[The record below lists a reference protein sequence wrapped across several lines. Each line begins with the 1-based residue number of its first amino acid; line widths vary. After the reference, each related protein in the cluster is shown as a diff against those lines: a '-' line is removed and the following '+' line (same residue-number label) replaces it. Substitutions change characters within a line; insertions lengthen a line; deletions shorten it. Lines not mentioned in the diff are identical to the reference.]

1 LRDRIEAALG
11 RWGRFVS
18 DHAIWVVLATL
29 VATALFATQLQHFR
43 LDTSMDSYFHEGD
56 PIRIQYDAFR
66 DIFGRDMF
74 FVVALKPEGGVFQAD
89 FLDELRVIHDEIEN
103 EVPLLVEVTSLINV
117 RETLGDE
124 FGLTVDD
131 FLEDWPDSDEAV
143 LAAKNRA
150 LGNPLYRNLVIS
162 EDGLIASIVIETEAF
177 VSAEDEESLGGFDD
191 SEDGGISADAESSAA
206 SEPVLLSGDDEIR
219 IMHALQYVLARHT
232 SDALEIH
239 ITGMP
244 AFNAVL
250 SQRIGQD
257 MATFTGLSILL
268 VALFLGVLFRRAAAI
283 VLPIVTVILSVIS
296 TLAFMGAMDIPLM
309 PPTQSIPTFLLA
321 VGIGGTV
328 HLMTIFYQ
336 AQRRGADKAEAISFA
351 LSHSGLAIIMTS
363 LTTAG
368 GLISFSSAALR
379 PISHFGII
387 TPIGVLLS
395 LFYVLTFLPA
405 LLAIFPMRA
414 ASEEPQD
421 TKSQRAL
428 IGIGAFSSQRSGL
441 VLVAWTLL
449 VGISIAGI
457 SRLTIGHDMVKW
469 LPPIDS
475 QRQSIA
481 FLNENLGGAV
491 TFEVLISSPNENA
504 LHDPE
509 LLRKIDEVR
518 AVTEGFTSNSI
529 TADRALSIV
538 DVVKETHRA
547 LNENQSEFYVIPD
560 NRELISQELLLFE
573 NSGSD
578 DVENLVTSQFDT
590 ARMTVRV
597 PLVDG
602 ALYLPFM
609 DAYSARL
616 RSILG
621 DDVSVQLTG
630 GVPLLANTI
639 HAALATMLRSY
650 ATALVII
657 SILMMLLLGS
667 VRVGLLSMIP
677 NLVPVIFALGLMG
690 WLGIP
695 IDMLNL
701 MLGSIVIGLAVDD
714 TIHFMHNFRREI
726 EATGQVD
733 LAVANTLRGT
743 GQALFLTSCVLASGF
758 LVYTQA
764 YMHMLFNFGILTA
777 SAIAVAFLADLT
789 LAPALVS
796 KVSWSKHM
804 DRKYP
809 TT

>member
-1 LRDRIEAALG
+1 
-11 RWGRFVS
+11 
-18 DHAIWVVLATL
+18 
-29 VATALFATQLQHFR
+29 
-43 LDTSMDSYFHEGD
+43 MDSYFHEDD

-177 VSAEDEESLGGFDD
+177 VSAEDEESLGGFED
-191 SEDGGISADAESSAA
+191 SEDGAISADAESSAA

-219 IMHALQYVLARHT
+219 IMHALEDVLARHT

-469 LPPIDS
+469 LPLIDS

-590 ARMTVRV
+590 
-597 PLVDG
+597 
-602 ALYLPFM
+602 
-609 DAYSARL
+609 
-616 RSILG
+616 
-621 DDVSVQLTG
+621 Q
-630 GVPLLANTI
+630 
-639 HAALATMLRSY
+639 
-650 ATALVII
+650 
-657 SILMMLLLGS
+657 
-667 VRVGLLSMIP
+667 
-677 NLVPVIFALGLMG
+677 
-690 WLGIP
+690 
-695 IDMLNL
+695 
-701 MLGSIVIGLAVDD
+701 
-714 TIHFMHNFRREI
+714 
-726 EATGQVD
+726 
-733 LAVANTLRGT
+733 
-743 GQALFLTSCVLASGF
+743 
-758 LVYTQA
+758 
-764 YMHMLFNFGILTA
+764 
-777 SAIAVAFLADLT
+777 
-789 LAPALVS
+789 PA
-796 KVSWSKHM
+796 
-804 DRKYP
+804 
-809 TT
+809 